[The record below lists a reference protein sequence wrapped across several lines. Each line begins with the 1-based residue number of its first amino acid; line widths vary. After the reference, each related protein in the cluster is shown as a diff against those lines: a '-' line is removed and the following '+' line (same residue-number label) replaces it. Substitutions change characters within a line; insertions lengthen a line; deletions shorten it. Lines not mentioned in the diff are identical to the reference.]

1 MHLVYKSIVNVKHF
15 HLQIVYFEEI
25 KGHKLLLNIPRYI
38 S

>member
-1 MHLVYKSIVNVKHF
+1 MNLIHRSIVNVKYF

-25 KGHKLLLNIPRYI
+25 KGQELVLNIPRYI